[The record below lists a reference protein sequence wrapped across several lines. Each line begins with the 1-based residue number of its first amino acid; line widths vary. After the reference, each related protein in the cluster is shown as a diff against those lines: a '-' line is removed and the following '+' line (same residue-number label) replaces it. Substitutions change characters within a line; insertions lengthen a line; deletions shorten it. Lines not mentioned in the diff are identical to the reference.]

1 MESLVSAS
9 KGVTMFSFTKKDSE
23 AEKRKS
29 TPAASGVAFQV
40 KEVESLMAA
49 AESIALNIKSRITG
63 ASQVI
68 FKNLKQEHQ
77 FEAFTESIR
86 SILDSILSVQ
96 EQLQEV
102 HSCTTALEDTA
113 GKASSSVEQITD
125 SVNHVANIVTD
136 RISVTSQLTDA
147 VAKGSLK
154 VKDLFTVIDSL
165 NQNIDAVKDIIG
177 SINDVSAQTN
187 LLAMNA
193 AIESAHAGKAG
204 LGFAVVAGE
213 IRKLSEATALNAA
226 DASKT
231 LKNMLE
237 ALQVARNT
245 ADETRTA
252 MILIGNSVNETTSSF
267 VEISSEM
274 NMLAGTSTSVRDA
287 VMLVPESAA
296 DLNNRADTAIE
307 HVNKIADQA
316 DKGKT
321 MLVSLQ
327 ATAKEINDLMSSALF
342 NMNSIIDNTVT
353 IDSTVEKGVDL
364 ANGKAIADEHT
375 MPFALIVLKH
385 LGWVTKVR
393 ALIDGRLDVNGI
405 ELGDHRKCDL
415 GQWIDKNAPR
425 YEGLQQ
431 HPEFKKLMVQ
441 HEQLHNLTKTVVSQL
456 KTLSRTE
463 LETSY
468 SKLLEHSASVIESL
482 SILRQFIE
490 SKRYTKK

>member
-1 MESLVSAS
+1 
-9 KGVTMFSFTKKDSE
+9 MFSFIRKDSE
-23 AEKRKS
+23 IEIDR
-29 TPAASGVAFQV
+29 AASPINGVVFQMQ
-40 KEVESLMAA
+40 EVEALMAA
-49 AESIALNIKSRITG
+49 AEDIALNIKSRIDG

-77 FEAFTESIR
+77 FEAFTESIG
-86 SILDSILSVQ
+86 SILNSIISVQ

-102 HSCTTALEDTA
+102 HSCTTALEGTA

-125 SVNHVANIVTD
+125 SVNRVANIVTD

-147 VAKGSLK
+147 VAKGALK
-154 VKDLFTVIDSL
+154 VKDLFMVIDSL

-177 SINDVSAQTN
+177 SINNVSAKTN

-237 ALQVARNT
+237 VLQIARDT

-252 MILIGNSVNETTSSF
+252 MTMIGSSVNETTSSF

-274 NMLAGTSTSVRDA
+274 NMLASTSTSVRDA

-296 DLNNRADTAIE
+296 DLNARADTAIE
-307 HVNKIADQA
+307 HVNQIANQVDR
-316 DKGKT
+316 GKV
-321 MLVSLQ
+321 MLSSLQ
-327 ATAKEINDLMSSALF
+327 TTANEVSDLMSSALF
-342 NMNSIIDNTVT
+342 NMNSIIDSTIT
-353 IDSTVEKGVDL
+353 IDSSTEKGVDL
-364 ANGKAIADEHT
+364 LNGKTIAAEHV
-375 MPFALIVLKH
+375 MPFTLIVLKH

-405 ELGDHRKCDL
+405 ELGDHKKCDL
-415 GQWIDKNAPR
+415 GQWLDKEASSH
-425 YEGLQQ
+425 EGLTQ
-431 HPEFKKLMVQ
+431 HPEFKKLLVQ
-441 HEQLHNLTKTVVSQL
+441 HEQLHNITKAVVSQF
-456 KTLSRTE
+456 KTMSRTE
-463 LETSY
+463 LEASY
-468 SKLLEHSASVIESL
+468 SKLLEYSASVIESL
-482 SILRQFIE
+482 SILRQFIDN
-490 SKRYTKK
+490 KQNRKG

>member
-1 MESLVSAS
+1 
-9 KGVTMFSFTKKDSE
+9 MFSFIRKDSE
-23 AEKRKS
+23 IEIDR
-29 TPAASGVAFQV
+29 AASPINGVVFQMQ
-40 KEVESLMAA
+40 EVEALMAA
-49 AESIALNIKSRITG
+49 AEDIALNIKSRIDG

-77 FEAFTESIR
+77 FEAFTESIG
-86 SILDSILSVQ
+86 SILNSIISVQ

-102 HSCTTALEDTA
+102 HSCTTALEGTA

-125 SVNHVANIVTD
+125 SVNRVANIVTD

-177 SINDVSAQTN
+177 SINNVSAKTN

-237 ALQVARNT
+237 VLQIARDT

-252 MILIGNSVNETTSSF
+252 MTMIGSSVNETTSSF

-274 NMLAGTSTSVRDA
+274 NMLASTSTSVRDA

-296 DLNNRADTAIE
+296 DLNARADTAIE
-307 HVNKIADQA
+307 HVNQIANQVDR
-316 DKGKT
+316 GKV
-321 MLVSLQ
+321 MLSSLQ
-327 ATAKEINDLMSSALF
+327 TTANEVSDLMSSALF
-342 NMNSIIDNTVT
+342 NMNSIIDSTVM
-353 IDSTVEKGVDL
+353 IDSSTGKGVDL
-364 ANGKAIADEHT
+364 LNGKTIAAEHV
-375 MPFALIVLKH
+375 MPFTLIVLKH

-405 ELGDHRKCDL
+405 ELGDHKKCDL
-415 GQWIDKNAPR
+415 GQWLDKEASSH
-425 YEGLQQ
+425 EGLTQ
-431 HPEFKKLMVQ
+431 HPEFKKLLVQ
-441 HEQLHNLTKTVVSQL
+441 HEQLHNITKAVVSQF
-456 KTLSRTE
+456 KTMSRTE
-463 LETSY
+463 W
-468 SKLLEHSASVIESL
+468 KLLIRSYW
-482 SILRQFIE
+482 SIPPRLL
-490 SKRYTKK
+490 KV

>member
-1 MESLVSAS
+1 
-9 KGVTMFSFTKKDSE
+9 MFSLMRKDSE
-23 AEKRKS
+23 AEKDKAVPL
-29 TPAASGVAFQV
+29 TNGIVFQV
-40 KEVESLMAA
+40 KEIEVLMAA
-49 AESIALNIKSRITG
+49 AEDIAFNIRSRITG
-63 ASQVI
+63 ASQVL

-77 FEAFTESIR
+77 FEAFADSMR
-86 SILDSILSVQ
+86 SILNSIISVQ

-125 SVNHVANIVTD
+125 SVNRVANIVTD

-252 MILIGNSVNETTSSF
+252 MTMIGNSVNATTSSF

-274 NMLAGTSTSVRDA
+274 NMLADTSTSVRDA
-287 VMLVPESAA
+287 VMLVPGSAA
-296 DLNNRADTAIE
+296 DLNARADTAIE
-307 HVNKIADQA
+307 HVNEIADQV
-316 DKGKT
+316 DKGKV
-321 MLVSLQ
+321 MLSSLQ
-327 ATAKEINDLMSSALF
+327 TTTNEVSDLMSSALF
-342 NMNSIIDNTVT
+342 NMNSIIDSTIT
-353 IDSTVEKGVDL
+353 IDATAEKGVDISNEKTV
-364 ANGKAIADEHT
+364 AAGHA
-375 MPFALIVLKH
+375 MPFTLIVLKH

-393 ALIDGRLDVNGI
+393 ALIDGRLDTKGI
-405 ELGDHRKCDL
+405 ELGDHKKCDL
-415 GQWIDKNAPR
+415 GQWIDKEASS
-425 YEGLQQ
+425 YEGLMQ

-441 HEQLHNLTKTVVSQL
+441 HEQLHNVTKTVVSQL

-463 LETSY
+463 LEASY
-468 SKLLEHSASVIESL
+468 SKLLEYSASVIESL
-482 SILRQFIE
+482 SILRQFID
-490 SKRYTKK
+490 SKQPTRR

>member
-1 MESLVSAS
+1 
-9 KGVTMFSFTKKDSE
+9 MFSFTKKDSE
-23 AEKRKS
+23 AEKHEIAP
-29 TPAASGVAFQV
+29 TTNGIVFQV
-40 KEVESLMAA
+40 KEVEALMTA
-49 AESIALNIKSRITG
+49 AENIALNIRSRITG
-63 ASQVI
+63 ASQVL

-77 FEAFTESIR
+77 FEAFTDSIH
-86 SILDSILSVQ
+86 SILDSIMSVQ

-102 HSCTTALEDTA
+102 HNCTTALEDTA

-125 SVNHVANIVTD
+125 SVNRVASIVTD

-177 SINDVSAQTN
+177 SINDVSARTN

-237 ALQVARNT
+237 ALQIARDT

-252 MILIGNSVNETTSSF
+252 MTLIGNSVNETTSSF

-307 HVNKIADQA
+307 YINKIADQA
-316 DKGKT
+316 DKGGN
-321 MLVSLQ
+321 MLTSLQ
-327 ATAKEINDLMSSALF
+327 TTANEVSDLMSSALF
-342 NMNSIIDNTVT
+342 NMNSIID
-353 IDSTVEKGVDL
+353 STVMVDAAVETGLDL
-364 ANGKAIADEHT
+364 ANGKTVAAEQS
-375 MPFALIVLKH
+375 MPFARIVLKH

-393 ALIDGRLDVNGI
+393 ALIDGRLDASGI
-405 ELGDHRKCDL
+405 ELGDHKICDL
-415 GQWIDKNAPR
+415 GQWIEKEASS

-441 HEQLHNLTKTVVSQL
+441 HEQLHNVTKTVVSQL

-468 SKLLEHSASVIESL
+468 AKLLEHSASVIESL

-490 SKRYTKK
+490 NKNHTKK

>member
-1 MESLVSAS
+1 
-9 KGVTMFSFTKKDSE
+9 MFSFTKKDLE
-23 AEKRKS
+23 VEKDRA
-29 TPAASGVAFQV
+29 TPPVSGIVFQV
-40 KEVESLMAA
+40 REVEALMTA
-49 AESIALNIKSRITG
+49 AENIALNIKSRIAG

-77 FEAFTESIR
+77 FEAFTESIGAILN
-86 SILDSILSVQ
+86 SIISVQ

-102 HSCTTALEDTA
+102 HSCTTALEGTA

-125 SVNHVANIVTD
+125 SVNRVANIVTD

-154 VKDLFTVIDSL
+154 VKDLFSVIDSL

-237 ALQVARNT
+237 ALQTARST

-252 MILIGNSVNETTSSF
+252 MTLIGSSVNETTSSF

-274 NMLAGTSTSVRDA
+274 NMLADTSTSVRDA

-296 DLNNRADTAIE
+296 DLNARADTAIE
-307 HVNKIADQA
+307 HVNKIADQV
-316 DKGKT
+316 DKGKN
-321 MLVSLQ
+321 ML
-327 ATAKEINDLMSSALF
+327 SSFADNCKRSQRF
-342 NMNSIIDNTVT
+342 N
-353 IDSTVEKGVDL
+353 EQ
-364 ANGKAIADEHT
+364 
-375 MPFALIVLKH
+375 
-385 LGWVTKVR
+385 R
-393 ALIDGRLDVNGI
+393 AV
-405 ELGDHRKCDL
+405 
-415 GQWIDKNAPR
+415 
-425 YEGLQQ
+425 
-431 HPEFKKLMVQ
+431 
-441 HEQLHNLTKTVVSQL
+441 
-456 KTLSRTE
+456 
-463 LETSY
+463 
-468 SKLLEHSASVIESL
+468 
-482 SILRQFIE
+482 
-490 SKRYTKK
+490 

>member
-1 MESLVSAS
+1 
-9 KGVTMFSFTKKDSE
+9 MFSFMKKE
-23 AEKRKS
+23 LEIEKEK
-29 TPAASGVAFQV
+29 AAPPTSGIVFQV
-40 KEVESLMAA
+40 KEVEALMSA
-49 AESIALNIKSRITG
+49 AEDIAFNIRSRITG
-63 ASQVI
+63 ASQVL

-77 FEAFTESIR
+77 FEAFADSIR
-86 SILDSILSVQ
+86 SILNSILSVQ
-96 EQLQEV
+96 EQLEEV

-113 GKASSSVEQITD
+113 GKASSSVEQITN
-125 SVNHVANIVTD
+125 SVSRVADIVTD

-147 VAKGSLK
+147 VAKGALK

-165 NQNIDAVKDIIG
+165 NQNIDAVKAIIG
-177 SINDVSAQTN
+177 SINNVSAKTN

-237 ALQVARNT
+237 ALQIARNT

-252 MILIGNSVNETTSSF
+252 MTLIGNSVNETTSSF

-296 DLNNRADTAIE
+296 DLNARADTAIE

-316 DKGKT
+316 DKGKA
-321 MLVSLQ
+321 MLSTLQMTANEVS
-327 ATAKEINDLMSSALF
+327 DLMSSALF
-342 NMNSIIDNTVT
+342 NMNSIIDSTVK
-353 IDSTVEKGVDL
+353 IDSTAEQGIDL
-364 ANGKAIADEHT
+364 TNGKTVAAEHA
-375 MPFALIVLKH
+375 MPFTLIVLKH

-405 ELGDHRKCDL
+405 ELGDHKKCDL
-415 GQWIDKNAPR
+415 GQWIDKEASA
-425 YEGLQQ
+425 YEGLTQ
-431 HPEFKKLMVQ
+431 HPEFKKLMIQ
-441 HEQLHNLTKTVVSQL
+441 HEQLHNVTKTVVSQF

-463 LETSY
+463 LEASY
-468 SKLLEHSASVIESL
+468 SELLEYSASVIESL

-490 SKRYTKK
+490 NKQQRNS

>member
-1 MESLVSAS
+1 
-9 KGVTMFSFTKKDSE
+9 MFSLMRKDSE
-23 AEKRKS
+23 AEKDKAVPL
-29 TPAASGVAFQV
+29 TNGIVFQV
-40 KEVESLMAA
+40 KEIEALMAA
-49 AESIALNIKSRITG
+49 AEDIAFNIRSRITG
-63 ASQVI
+63 ASQVL

-77 FEAFTESIR
+77 FEAFADSMR
-86 SILDSILSVQ
+86 SILNSIISVQ

-125 SVNHVANIVTD
+125 SVNRVANIVTD

-252 MILIGNSVNETTSSF
+252 MTMIGNSVNATTSSF

-274 NMLAGTSTSVRDA
+274 NMLADTSTSVRDA
-287 VMLVPESAA
+287 VMLVPGSAA
-296 DLNNRADTAIE
+296 DLNARADTAIE
-307 HVNKIADQA
+307 HVNEIADQV
-316 DKGKT
+316 DKGKV
-321 MLVSLQ
+321 MLSSLQ
-327 ATAKEINDLMSSALF
+327 TTANEVSDLMSSALF
-342 NMNSIIDNTVT
+342 NMNSIIDSTIT
-353 IDSTVEKGVDL
+353 IDATAEKGVDISNEKTV
-364 ANGKAIADEHT
+364 AAGHA
-375 MPFALIVLKH
+375 MPFTLIVLKH

-393 ALIDGRLDVNGI
+393 ALIDGRLDTKGI
-405 ELGDHRKCDL
+405 ELGDHKKCDL
-415 GQWIDKNAPR
+415 GQWIDKEASS
-425 YEGLQQ
+425 YEGLMQ

-441 HEQLHNLTKTVVSQL
+441 HEQLHNVTKTVVSQL

-463 LETSY
+463 LEASY
-468 SKLLEHSASVIESL
+468 SKLLEYSASVIESL
-482 SILRQFIE
+482 SILRQFID
-490 SKRYTKK
+490 SKQPTRR

>member
-1 MESLVSAS
+1 
-9 KGVTMFSFTKKDSE
+9 MFSFIRKDSE
-23 AEKRKS
+23 IEIDR
-29 TPAASGVAFQV
+29 AASPINGVVFQMQ
-40 KEVESLMAA
+40 EVEALMAA
-49 AESIALNIKSRITG
+49 AEDIALNIKSRIDG

-77 FEAFTESIR
+77 FEAFTESIG
-86 SILDSILSVQ
+86 SILNSIISVQ

-102 HSCTTALEDTA
+102 HSCTTALEGTA

-125 SVNHVANIVTD
+125 SVNRVANIVTD

-177 SINDVSAQTN
+177 SINNVSAKTN

-237 ALQVARNT
+237 VLQIARDT

-252 MILIGNSVNETTSSF
+252 MTMIGSSVNETTSSF

-274 NMLAGTSTSVRDA
+274 NMLASTSTSVRDA

-296 DLNNRADTAIE
+296 DLNARADTAIE
-307 HVNKIADQA
+307 HVNQIANQVDR
-316 DKGKT
+316 GKV
-321 MLVSLQ
+321 MLSSLQ
-327 ATAKEINDLMSSALF
+327 TTANEVSDLMSSALF
-342 NMNSIIDNTVT
+342 NMNSIIDSTIT
-353 IDSTVEKGVDL
+353 IDSSTEKGVDL
-364 ANGKAIADEHT
+364 LNGKTIAAEHV
-375 MPFALIVLKH
+375 MPFTLIVLKH

-405 ELGDHRKCDL
+405 ELGDHKKCDL
-415 GQWIDKNAPR
+415 GQWLDKEASSH
-425 YEGLQQ
+425 EGLTQ
-431 HPEFKKLMVQ
+431 HPEFKKLLVQ
-441 HEQLHNLTKTVVSQL
+441 HEQLHNITKAVVSQF
-456 KTLSRTE
+456 KTMSRTE
-463 LETSY
+463 LEASY
-468 SKLLEHSASVIESL
+468 SKLLEYSASVIESL
-482 SILRQFIE
+482 SILRQFIDN
-490 SKRYTKK
+490 KQNRKG

>member
-1 MESLVSAS
+1 
-9 KGVTMFSFTKKDSE
+9 MFSLMRKDSE
-23 AEKRKS
+23 AEKDKAVPL
-29 TPAASGVAFQV
+29 TNGIVFQV
-40 KEVESLMAA
+40 KEIEALMAA
-49 AESIALNIKSRITG
+49 AEDIAFNIRSRITG
-63 ASQVI
+63 ASQVL

-77 FEAFTESIR
+77 FEAFADSMR
-86 SILDSILSVQ
+86 SILNSIISVQ

-125 SVNHVANIVTD
+125 SVNRVANIVTD

-252 MILIGNSVNETTSSF
+252 MTMIGNSVNATTSSF

-274 NMLAGTSTSVRDA
+274 NMLADTSTSVRDA
-287 VMLVPESAA
+287 VMLVPGSAA
-296 DLNNRADTAIE
+296 DLNARADTAIE
-307 HVNKIADQA
+307 HVNEIADQV
-316 DKGKT
+316 DKGKV
-321 MLVSLQ
+321 MLSSLQ
-327 ATAKEINDLMSSALF
+327 TTANEVSDLMSSALF
-342 NMNSIIDNTVT
+342 NMNSIIDSTIT
-353 IDSTVEKGVDL
+353 IDATAEKGVDISNEKTV
-364 ANGKAIADEHT
+364 AAGHA
-375 MPFALIVLKH
+375 MPFTLIVLKH

-393 ALIDGRLDVNGI
+393 ALIDGRLDAKGI
-405 ELGDHRKCDL
+405 ELGDHKKCDL
-415 GQWIDKNAPR
+415 GQWIDKEASS
-425 YEGLQQ
+425 YEGLMQ

-441 HEQLHNLTKTVVSQL
+441 HEQLHNVTKTVVSQL

-463 LETSY
+463 LEASY
-468 SKLLEHSASVIESL
+468 SKLLEYSASVIETL
-482 SILRQFIE
+482 SILRQFID
-490 SKRYTKK
+490 SKQPTRR

>member
-1 MESLVSAS
+1 
-9 KGVTMFSFTKKDSE
+9 MFSLMRKDSE
-23 AEKRKS
+23 AEKDKAVPL
-29 TPAASGVAFQV
+29 TNGIVFQV
-40 KEVESLMAA
+40 KEIEALMAA
-49 AESIALNIKSRITG
+49 AEDIAFNIRSRITG
-63 ASQVI
+63 ASQVL

-77 FEAFTESIR
+77 FEAFADSMR
-86 SILDSILSVQ
+86 SILNSIISVQ

-125 SVNHVANIVTD
+125 SVNRVANIVTD

-252 MILIGNSVNETTSSF
+252 MTMIGNSVNATTSSF

-274 NMLAGTSTSVRDA
+274 NMLADTSTSVRDA
-287 VMLVPESAA
+287 VMLVPGSAA
-296 DLNNRADTAIE
+296 DLNARADTAIE
-307 HVNKIADQA
+307 HVNEIADQV
-316 DKGKT
+316 DQGKV
-321 MLVSLQ
+321 MLSSLQ
-327 ATAKEINDLMSSALF
+327 TTANEVSDLMSSALF
-342 NMNSIIDNTVT
+342 NMNSIIDSTIT
-353 IDSTVEKGVDL
+353 IDATAEKGVDISNEKTV
-364 ANGKAIADEHT
+364 AAGHA
-375 MPFALIVLKH
+375 MPFTLIVLKH

-393 ALIDGRLDVNGI
+393 ALIDGRLDAKGI
-405 ELGDHRKCDL
+405 ELGDHKKCDL
-415 GQWIDKNAPR
+415 GQWIDKEASS
-425 YEGLQQ
+425 YEGLMQ

-441 HEQLHNLTKTVVSQL
+441 HEQLHNVTKTVVSQL

-463 LETSY
+463 LEASY
-468 SKLLEHSASVIESL
+468 SKLLEYSASVIESL
-482 SILRQFIE
+482 SILRQFID
-490 SKRYTKK
+490 SKQPTRR

>member
-1 MESLVSAS
+1 
-9 KGVTMFSFTKKDSE
+9 MFSFAKRDSE
-23 AEKRKS
+23 AEKNKV
-29 TPAASGVAFQV
+29 ASPENGIVFQI
-40 KEVESLMAA
+40 KEVEALMTA
-49 AESIALNIKSRITG
+49 AEDIALNIKSRIVG

-77 FEAFTESIR
+77 FEAFTESIS
-86 SILDSILSVQ
+86 SILNSIISVQ

-125 SVNHVANIVTD
+125 SVNRVANIVID

-165 NQNIDAVKDIIG
+165 NQNIDAVKDIIA

-213 IRKLSEATALNAA
+213 IRKLSEATAFNAA

-231 LKNMLE
+231 LKN
-237 ALQVARNT
+237 
-245 ADETRTA
+245 
-252 MILIGNSVNETTSSF
+252 

-274 NMLAGTSTSVRDA
+274 NMLADTSTSVRDA
-287 VMLVPESAA
+287 VMLVPGSAA
-296 DLNNRADTAIE
+296 DLNARADTAIE
-307 HVNKIADQA
+307 HVNKIAGQV
-316 DKGKT
+316 DKGKS
-321 MLVSLQ
+321 MLSSLQ
-327 ATAKEINDLMSSALF
+327 TTANEVSDLMSSALF
-342 NMNSIIDNTVT
+342 NMNSIIDSTVMV
-353 IDSTVEKGVDL
+353 DDAVEKGLDL
-364 ANGKAIADEHT
+364 ASGKTIAAEHAL
-375 MPFALIVLKH
+375 PFARIVLKH

-393 ALIDGRLDVNGI
+393 ALIDGRLDASGI
-405 ELGDHRKCDL
+405 ELGDHKKCDL
-415 GQWIDKNAPR
+415 GQWIDKEAAS
-425 YEGLQQ
+425 YEGLTQ

-441 HEQLHNLTKTVVSQL
+441 HEQLHNVTKTVVSQL
-456 KTLSRTE
+456 KTMSRTE
-463 LETSY
+463 LEASY
-468 SKLLEHSASVIESL
+468 SKLLEYSASVIESL

-490 SKRYTKK
+490 SKNHTKK

>member
-1 MESLVSAS
+1 
-9 KGVTMFSFTKKDSE
+9 MFSLMRKDSE
-23 AEKRKS
+23 AEKDKAVPL
-29 TPAASGVAFQV
+29 TNGIVFQV
-40 KEVESLMAA
+40 KEIEALMAA
-49 AESIALNIKSRITG
+49 AEDIAFNIKSRITG
-63 ASQVI
+63 VSQFF

-77 FEAFTESIR
+77 FEAFADSMR
-86 SILDSILSVQ
+86 SILNSIISVQ

-125 SVNHVANIVTD
+125 SVNRVANIVTD
-136 RISVTSQLTDA
+136 RISVTSQLTDV

-252 MILIGNSVNETTSSF
+252 MTMIGNSVNATTSSF

-274 NMLAGTSTSVRDA
+274 NMLADTSMSVRDA
-287 VMLVPESAA
+287 VMLVPGSAA
-296 DLNNRADTAIE
+296 DLNARADTAIE
-307 HVNKIADQA
+307 HVNEIADQV
-316 DKGKT
+316 DKGKV
-321 MLVSLQ
+321 MLSSLQ
-327 ATAKEINDLMSSALF
+327 TTANEVSDLMSSALL
-342 NMNSIIDNTVT
+342 NMNSIIDSTIT
-353 IDSTVEKGVDL
+353 IDATAEKGVDISNEKTV
-364 ANGKAIADEHT
+364 AAGHA
-375 MPFALIVLKH
+375 MPFTLIVLKH

-393 ALIDGRLDVNGI
+393 ALIDGRLDVKGI
-405 ELGDHRKCDL
+405 ELGDHKKCDL
-415 GQWIDKNAPR
+415 GQWIEKEASS
-425 YEGLQQ
+425 YEGLRQ

-441 HEQLHNLTKTVVSQL
+441 HEQLHNVTKTVVSQL

-463 LETSY
+463 LEASY
-468 SKLLEHSASVIESL
+468 SKLLEYSSSVIESL
-482 SILRQFIE
+482 SILRQFID
-490 SKRYTKK
+490 SKQPTRR

>member
-1 MESLVSAS
+1 
-9 KGVTMFSFTKKDSE
+9 MFSFIRKDSE
-23 AEKRKS
+23 IEIDR
-29 TPAASGVAFQV
+29 AASPINGVVFQMQ
-40 KEVESLMAA
+40 EVEALMAA
-49 AESIALNIKSRITG
+49 AEDIALNIKSRIDG

-77 FEAFTESIR
+77 FEAFTESIG
-86 SILDSILSVQ
+86 SILNSIISVQ

-102 HSCTTALEDTA
+102 HSCTTALEGTA

-125 SVNHVANIVTD
+125 SVNRVANIVTD

-177 SINDVSAQTN
+177 SINNVSAKTN

-237 ALQVARNT
+237 VLQIARDT

-252 MILIGNSVNETTSSF
+252 MTMIGSSVNETTSSF

-296 DLNNRADTAIE
+296 DLNARADTAIE
-307 HVNKIADQA
+307 HVNQIANQVDR
-316 DKGKT
+316 GKV
-321 MLVSLQ
+321 MLSSLQ
-327 ATAKEINDLMSSALF
+327 TTANEVSDLMSSALF
-342 NMNSIIDNTVT
+342 NMNSIIDSTVM
-353 IDSTVEKGVDL
+353 IDSSTGKGVDL
-364 ANGKAIADEHT
+364 LNGKTIAAEHV
-375 MPFALIVLKH
+375 MPFTLIVLKH

-405 ELGDHRKCDL
+405 ELGDHKKCDL
-415 GQWIDKNAPR
+415 GQWLDKEASSH
-425 YEGLQQ
+425 EGLTQ
-431 HPEFKKLMVQ
+431 HPEFKKLLVQ
-441 HEQLHNLTKTVVSQL
+441 HEQLHNITKAVVSQF
-456 KTLSRTE
+456 KTMSRTE
-463 LETSY
+463 LEASY
-468 SKLLEHSASVIESL
+468 SKLLEYSASVIESL
-482 SILRQFIE
+482 SILRQFIDN
-490 SKRYTKK
+490 KQNRKG

>member
-1 MESLVSAS
+1 
-9 KGVTMFSFTKKDSE
+9 MFSFTKKDLE
-23 AEKRKS
+23 VEKDRA
-29 TPAASGVAFQV
+29 TPPVSGIVFQV
-40 KEVESLMAA
+40 REVEALMTA
-49 AESIALNIKSRITG
+49 AENIALNIKSRIAG

-77 FEAFTESIR
+77 FEAFTESIGAILN
-86 SILDSILSVQ
+86 SIISVQ

-102 HSCTTALEDTA
+102 HSCTTALEGTA

-125 SVNHVANIVTD
+125 SVNRVANIVTD

-154 VKDLFTVIDSL
+154 VKDLFSVIDSL

-237 ALQVARNT
+237 ALQTARST

-252 MILIGNSVNETTSSF
+252 MTLIGSSVNETTSSF

-274 NMLAGTSTSVRDA
+274 NMLADTSTSVRDA

-296 DLNNRADTAIE
+296 DLNARADTAIE
-307 HVNKIADQA
+307 HVNKIADQV
-316 DKGKT
+316 DKGKN
-321 MLVSLQ
+321 MLSSLQ
-327 ATAKEINDLMSSALF
+327 TTANEVSDLMSSALF
-342 NMNSIIDNTVT
+342 NMNSIIDSTVMV
-353 IDSTVEKGVDL
+353 DDAVEKGLDL
-364 ANGKAIADEHT
+364 ANGKTIAAEHAL
-375 MPFALIVLKH
+375 PFARIVLKH

-393 ALIDGRLDVNGI
+393 ALIDGRLDASGI
-405 ELGDHRKCDL
+405 ELGDHKKCDL
-415 GQWIDKNAPR
+415 GQWIDKEAAS
-425 YEGLQQ
+425 YEGLTQ

-441 HEQLHNLTKTVVSQL
+441 HEQLHNVTKTVVSQL
-456 KTLSRTE
+456 KTMSRTE
-463 LETSY
+463 LEASY
-468 SKLLEHSASVIESL
+468 SKLLEYSASVIESL

-490 SKRYTKK
+490 SKNHTKK

>member
-1 MESLVSAS
+1 
-9 KGVTMFSFTKKDSE
+9 MFSFAKKDSE
-23 AEKRKS
+23 AEKNRATS
-29 TPAASGVAFQV
+29 PVNGVVLQI
-40 KEVESLMAA
+40 KEVESLMTA
-49 AESIALNIKSRITG
+49 AENIALNIKSRIAG

-77 FEAFTESIR
+77 FEAFSESIS
-86 SILDSILSVQ
+86 SILNSIISVQ

-102 HSCTTALEDTA
+102 HSSTTALEDTA

-125 SVNHVANIVTD
+125 SVNRVANIVTD

-154 VKDLFTVIDSL
+154 VKDLFAVIDSL

-231 LKNMLE
+231 LKNMVE

-252 MILIGNSVNETTSSF
+252 MTLIGNSVNETTTSF

-296 DLNNRADTAIE
+296 DLNDRADTTIE
-307 HVNKIADQA
+307 HINKIADQA
-316 DKGKT
+316 DKGKN

-327 ATAKEINDLMSSALF
+327 KTANEVSDLMSSALF
-342 NMNSIIDNTVT
+342 NMNSIIDSTVMV
-353 IDSTVEKGVDL
+353 DSAVEKGVDF
-364 ANGKAIADEHT
+364 ANGKTVAAEHA
-375 MPFALIVLKH
+375 MPFTRIVLKH

-393 ALIDGRLDVNGI
+393 AFIDGRLDATGI
-405 ELGDHRKCDL
+405 ELGDHKICDL
-415 GQWIDKNAPR
+415 GQWIEKEASS
-425 YEGLQQ
+425 YEGLTQ

-441 HEQLHNLTKTVVSQL
+441 HEQLHNVTKTVVSQL

-463 LETSY
+463 LEASY

-482 SILRQFIE
+482 STLRQYIS
-490 SKRYTKK
+490 SKQHTKR

>member
-1 MESLVSAS
+1 
-9 KGVTMFSFTKKDSE
+9 MFSFAKRDSE
-23 AEKRKS
+23 LAKDRV
-29 TPAASGVAFQV
+29 TPSVSGIVLQIE
-40 KEVESLMAA
+40 EVESLMTA
-49 AESIALNIKSRITG
+49 AENIALNIKSRIAG

-77 FEAFTESIR
+77 FEAFTESIS
-86 SILDSILSVQ
+86 SILNSIISVQ

-125 SVNHVANIVTD
+125 SVNRVANIVTD

-252 MILIGNSVNETTSSF
+252 MTLIGNSVNETTTSF

-287 VMLVPESAA
+287 VMLVPGSAA
-296 DLNNRADTAIE
+296 DLNARADTAIE
-307 HVNKIADQA
+307 HVNKIAGQVDR
-316 DKGKT
+316 GKT
-321 MLVSLQ
+321 MLGTLQTTANEVS
-327 ATAKEINDLMSSALF
+327 DLMSSALF
-342 NMNSIIDNTVT
+342 NMNSIIDSTVMV
-353 IDSTVEKGVDL
+353 DSAVEKGVDL
-364 ANGKAIADEHT
+364 VSGKTVSAEHT
-375 MPFALIVLKH
+375 MPFARIVLKH

-393 ALIDGRLDVNGI
+393 ALIDGRLDANGI
-405 ELGDHRKCDL
+405 ELGDHKICDL
-415 GQWIDKNAPR
+415 GQWIEKEASS
-425 YEGLQQ
+425 YEGLTQ
-431 HPEFKKLMVQ
+431 HPEFKKLMVE
-441 HEQLHNLTKTVVSQL
+441 HEQLHNETKTVISRL

-463 LETSY
+463 LEASY
-468 SKLLEHSASVIESL
+468 SKLLGHSASVIESL
-482 SILRQFIE
+482 SILRQFID
-490 SKRYTKK
+490 SKQRTKR

>member
-1 MESLVSAS
+1 
-9 KGVTMFSFTKKDSE
+9 MFSFVKKDSE
-23 AEKRKS
+23 AGKD
-29 TPAASGVAFQV
+29 TVVPITSGIVLQI
-40 KEVESLMAA
+40 KEVEALMSA
-49 AESIALNIKSRITG
+49 AEDIALNIRSRITG
-63 ASQVI
+63 ASQVL

-77 FEAFTESIR
+77 FEAFTDSIH
-86 SILDSILSVQ
+86 SILDSIMSIQ

-125 SVNHVANIVTD
+125 SVNRVANIVTD

-154 VKDLFTVIDSL
+154 VKNLFAVIDSL

-231 LKNMLE
+231 LKNMVE
-237 ALQVARNT
+237 ALEVARDT

-252 MILIGNSVNETTSSF
+252 MTLIGNSVNETTASF

-307 HVNKIADQA
+307 YINKIADQA
-316 DKGKT
+316 DKGKN
-321 MLVSLQ
+321 MLFTLQTTANEVS
-327 ATAKEINDLMSSALF
+327 DLMSSALF
-342 NMNSIIDNTVT
+342 NMNNI
-353 IDSTVEKGVDL
+353 IDSTVVVDAAVEKGIDL
-364 ANGKAIADEHT
+364 VNGKTVADEYA
-375 MPFALIVLKH
+375 MPFARIVLKH

-393 ALIDGRLDVNGI
+393 ALIDGRLDVNTI
-405 ELGDHRKCDL
+405 ELGDHKKCDL
-415 GQWIDKNAPR
+415 GRWIEKEAPL
-425 YEGLQQ
+425 YEGLMQ

-441 HEQLHNLTKTVVSQL
+441 HEQLHNETKAIVGQL
-456 KTLSRTE
+456 KTSSRTE
-463 LETSY
+463 LEASY
-468 SKLLEHSASVIESL
+468 SKLLDYSASVIESL

-490 SKRYTKK
+490 SKNHTKK

>member
-1 MESLVSAS
+1 
-9 KGVTMFSFTKKDSE
+9 MFSLMRKDSE
-23 AEKRKS
+23 AEKDKAVPL
-29 TPAASGVAFQV
+29 TNGIVFQV
-40 KEVESLMAA
+40 KEIEALMAA
-49 AESIALNIKSRITG
+49 AEDIAFNIRSRITG
-63 ASQVI
+63 ASQVL

-77 FEAFTESIR
+77 FEAFADSMR
-86 SILDSILSVQ
+86 SILNSIISVQ

-125 SVNHVANIVTD
+125 SVNRVANIVTD

-252 MILIGNSVNETTSSF
+252 MTMIGNSVNATTSSF

-274 NMLAGTSTSVRDA
+274 NMLADTSTSVRDA
-287 VMLVPESAA
+287 VMLVPGSAA
-296 DLNNRADTAIE
+296 DLNARADTAIE
-307 HVNKIADQA
+307 HVNEIADQV
-316 DKGKT
+316 DKGKV
-321 MLVSLQ
+321 MLSSLQ
-327 ATAKEINDLMSSALF
+327 TTANEVSDLMSSALF
-342 NMNSIIDNTVT
+342 NMNSIIDSTIT
-353 IDSTVEKGVDL
+353 IDATAEKGVDISNEKTV
-364 ANGKAIADEHT
+364 AAGHA
-375 MPFALIVLKH
+375 MPFTLIVLKH

-393 ALIDGRLDVNGI
+393 ALIDGRLDAKGI
-405 ELGDHRKCDL
+405 ELGDHKKCDL
-415 GQWIDKNAPR
+415 GQWIDKEASS
-425 YEGLQQ
+425 YEGLMQ

-441 HEQLHNLTKTVVSQL
+441 HEQLHNVTKTVVSQL

-463 LETSY
+463 LEASY
-468 SKLLEHSASVIESL
+468 SKLLEYSASVIESL
-482 SILRQFIE
+482 SILRQFID
-490 SKRYTKK
+490 SKQPTRR

>member
-1 MESLVSAS
+1 
-9 KGVTMFSFTKKDSE
+9 MFSFAKKDYE
-23 AEKRKS
+23 VEKDRIKS
-29 TPAASGVAFQV
+29 LPRGVILEV
-40 KEVESLMAA
+40 KEVESLMTAI
-49 AESIALNIKSRITG
+49 ENITLNIKSRITG

-68 FKNLKQEHQ
+68 FKNMQQEHQ
-77 FEAFTESIR
+77 FDTFTESIR
-86 SILDSILSVQ
+86 SILNSITSVQ
-96 EQLQEV
+96 EQMQEV

-113 GKASSSVEQITD
+113 GKASSSVEQITN
-125 SVNHVANIVTD
+125 SVSRVANIVTD

-252 MILIGNSVNETTSSF
+252 MMLIGNSVNETTSSF
-267 VEISSEM
+267 VDISSEM
-274 NMLAGTSTSVRDA
+274 NMLAGTSTSVREA

-296 DLNNRADTAIE
+296 DLNARADAAIE

-316 DKGKT
+316 DKGRT
-321 MLVSLQ
+321 MLSSLQ
-327 ATAKEINDLMSSALF
+327 TTANEVSELMSSALF
-342 NMNSIIDNTVT
+342 NMNSIID
-353 IDSTVEKGVDL
+353 STD
-364 ANGKAIADEHT
+364 IADSIVENGIDLESGKKIADGYT
-375 MPFALIVLKH
+375 MPFARIVLKH

-393 ALIDGRLDVNGI
+393 ALIDGRLNVDGI
-405 ELGDHRKCDL
+405 TLTDHTKCDL
-415 GQWIDKNAPR
+415 GHWIEKEALR
-425 YEGLQQ
+425 YGGLTQ
-431 HPEFKKLMVQ
+431 HPEFKKLTIQ
-441 HEQLHNLTKTVVSQL
+441 HEKLHSEAKTVITQL
-456 KTLSRTE
+456 KTLPRTE

-468 SKLLEHSASVIESL
+468 SKLLEYSASVIESL
-482 SILRQFIE
+482 SILRQYIE
-490 SKRYTKK
+490 TNAKR

>member
-1 MESLVSAS
+1 
-9 KGVTMFSFTKKDSE
+9 MFSFMKKE
-23 AEKRKS
+23 LEIEKEK
-29 TPAASGVAFQV
+29 AAPPTSGIVFQV
-40 KEVESLMAA
+40 KEVESLMSA
-49 AESIALNIKSRITG
+49 AEDIAFNIRSRITG
-63 ASQVI
+63 ASQVL

-77 FEAFTESIR
+77 FEAFADSIR
-86 SILDSILSVQ
+86 SILNSILSVQ
-96 EQLQEV
+96 EQLEEV

-113 GKASSSVEQITD
+113 GKASSSVEQITN
-125 SVNHVANIVTD
+125 SVSRVADIVTD

-147 VAKGSLK
+147 VAKGALK

-165 NQNIDAVKDIIG
+165 NQNIDAVKAIIG
-177 SINDVSAQTN
+177 SINNVSAKTN

-237 ALQVARNT
+237 ALQIARNT

-252 MILIGNSVNETTSSF
+252 MTLIGNSVNETTSSF

-296 DLNNRADTAIE
+296 DLNARADTAIE

-316 DKGKT
+316 DKGKA
-321 MLVSLQ
+321 MLSTLQMTANEVS
-327 ATAKEINDLMSSALF
+327 DLMSSALF
-342 NMNSIIDNTVT
+342 NMNSIIDSTVK
-353 IDSTVEKGVDL
+353 IDSTAEQGIDL
-364 ANGKAIADEHT
+364 ANGKTVAAEYA
-375 MPFALIVLKH
+375 MPFTLIVLKH

-405 ELGDHRKCDL
+405 ELGDHKKCDL
-415 GQWIDKNAPR
+415 GQWIDKEASA
-425 YEGLQQ
+425 YEGLTQ
-431 HPEFKKLMVQ
+431 HPEFKKLMIQ
-441 HEQLHNLTKTVVSQL
+441 HEQLHNVTKTVVSQF

-463 LETSY
+463 LEASY
-468 SKLLEHSASVIESL
+468 SELLEYSASVIESL

-490 SKRYTKK
+490 NKQQRNS

>member
-1 MESLVSAS
+1 
-9 KGVTMFSFTKKDSE
+9 MFSFMKRDSE
-23 AEKRKS
+23 TEKDR
-29 TPAASGVAFQV
+29 TEPPMNGIVFQV
-40 KEVESLMAA
+40 KEVEALMAA
-49 AESIALNIKSRITG
+49 AENIAMNIKSRITG

-77 FEAFTESIR
+77 FKAFTESIN
-86 SILDSILSVQ
+86 SILNSIISVQ

-125 SVNHVANIVTD
+125 SVNRVANIVTD

-154 VKDLFTVIDSL
+154 VKDLFAVIDSL

-237 ALQVARNT
+237 ALQIARST

-252 MILIGNSVNETTSSF
+252 MTLIGNSVNETTTSF

-287 VMLVPESAA
+287 VMLVPESVA
-296 DLNNRADTAIE
+296 DLNIRADTAIE
-307 HVNKIADQA
+307 HVNQIADQV
-316 DKGKT
+316 DKGKV
-321 MLVSLQ
+321 MLSSLQ
-327 ATAKEINDLMSSALF
+327 TTANEVSDLMSSALF
-342 NMNSIIDNTVT
+342 NMNSIIDSTVMV
-353 IDSTVEKGVDL
+353 DSAVEKGVDL
-364 ANGKAIADEHT
+364 VNGKTVAGEHG
-375 MPFALIVLKH
+375 MPFARIVLKH

-393 ALIDGRLDVNGI
+393 DFIDGRIDVNGI
-405 ELGDHRKCDL
+405 ELGDHKICDL
-415 GQWIDKNAPR
+415 GQWIDREASS
-425 YEGLQQ
+425 YEGLTQ
-431 HPEFKKLMVQ
+431 HPEFKKLMIQ
-441 HEQLHNLTKTVVSQL
+441 HEQLHNVTKTVVNQL

-463 LETSY
+463 LEASY
-468 SKLLEHSASVIESL
+468 SNLLEHSAAVIESL
-482 SILRQFIE
+482 SILRQYI
-490 SKRYTKK
+490 SRKQHTKR